1 MNFHPLGKDDSYLPD
16 IDFPADVPGGDAM
29 LPVAVPDAASS
40 APASPAPASPAPASP
55 VPASPA
61 PASPAAAQDFTDA
74 VLAALIQMAALSPRR
89 QADVGVAMR
98 RTGLV
103 APPDA
108 VAQALDQLR
117 SDGSVER
124 PLQLSDG
131 GILVS
136 VTKRGIE
143 HLATTA
149 HRHVVAGLIA
159 RVAG

>member
-16 IDFPADVPGGDAM
+16 IDFAADVPRGGAM
-29 LPVAVPDAASS
+29 LPAAVPAGASSAAASS
-40 APASPAPASPAPASP
+40 AAVSPAPASPAPASP
-55 VPASPA
+55 AT
-61 PASPAAAQDFTDA
+61 AQDFTDA
-74 VLAALIQMAALSPRR
+74 VLAALIEMAALSPRR

>member
-40 APASPAPASPAPASP
+40 APASPA
-55 VPASPA
+55 PASPA